1 MKRPEYPS
9 ERSRLRRAL
18 ISAAA
23 LLTSIVLLFYV
34 AYECVTVTMPPYA
47 DCIGNVNYTEKMT
60 GLCLLKQSAARDD
73 NLIIYG
79 SSELP
84 TFEISTNP
92 ANFFAGK
99 RCGFQVNLV
108 GRGSCQS
115 IIHAL
120 SIAAS
125 GDALKGKKVVLIT
138 SPQSYVPEGIA
149 PDLFMA
155 NFSPQQYMELLRAK
169 DLSADVKRYFSGRV
183 LELFDRY
190 EAAGGDA
197 KPDPAI
203 RALAEQT
210 ARPTAAAAVRNGALS
225 PYYAFS
231 RYLYDL
237 KDRVNARALL
247 GAVKEVPS
255 PAKSARIDWAQEEQN
270 ALAQAASMTGNNNFR
285 MLNDYYTT
293 NIGSRLS
300 RLQDRDK
307 TLDYTV
313 SQEYDDLRVLFE
325 VCRQKE
331 IQPLF
336 IHVPLHGQ
344 WSDYT
349 GFTSE
354 RRQRYYENV
363 RGIAEEYGVEI
374 LDLTPYEYEP
384 YFLCDVM
391 HLGWKG
397 WLAVDQA
404 LIEYYN
410 GR

>member
-1 MKRPEYPS
+1 MKKSEFPA
-9 ERSRLRRAL
+9 ERSRFQRIL

-23 LLTSIVLLFYV
+23 FLISASLLCYV
-34 AYECVTVTMPPYA
+34 AYECVTVTMPPYV
-47 DCIGNVNYTEKMT
+47 DCIGDVNYTEKMT
-60 GLCLLKQSAARDD
+60 GLYLLQQSAARDD

-115 IIHAL
+115 LIHAL

-125 GDALKGKKVVLIT
+125 GDALKGRKVALIT

-149 PDLFMA
+149 PDMFMA
-155 NFSPQQYMELLRAK
+155 NFSPQQYMELLQAQ
-169 DLSADVKRYFSGRV
+169 DLSKEVKQYFSARV

-190 EAAGGDA
+190 DAAGGAA
-197 KPDPAI
+197 KPDAAI
-203 RALAEQT
+203 RALAEQNAQPT
-210 ARPTAAAAVRNGALS
+210 VGTVARNAALS
-225 PYYAFS
+225 PYYACS
-231 RYLYDL
+231 RYLYNL
-237 KDRVNARALL
+237 KDKVKARALL
-247 GAVKEVPS
+247 GAAAGSSPS
-255 PAKSARIDWAQEEQN
+255 EKSAEIDWAEEAQN
-270 ALAQAASMTGNNNFR
+270 ALDEAARMSDNNDFG

-300 RLQDRDK
+300 RFQNRDK
-307 TLDYTV
+307 ELDYNE
-313 SQEYDDLRVLFE
+313 SQEYEDLRMLFE
-325 VCRQKE
+325 VCLQKG

-349 GFTSE
+349 GFTAQL
-354 RRQRYYENV
+354 RQQYYENV
-363 RGIAEEYGVEI
+363 RKIAEAYAVQMV
-374 LDLTPYEYEP
+374 DLTAYEYEP

-404 LIEYYN
+404 LIDYYHE
-410 GR
+410 G

>member
-1 MKRPEYPS
+1 MKAAKPAARKGLD
-9 ERSRLRRAL
+9 RVF

-23 LLTSIVLLFYV
+23 MLASALLLFYV
-34 AYECVTVTMPPYA
+34 AYECVTMTMPPYQ
-47 DCIGNVNYTEKMT
+47 DCIGESNYTEKMS
-60 GLCLLKQSAARDD
+60 GLYLLKQSAARED

-79 SSELP
+79 SSELATP
-84 TFEISTNP
+84 EISTNP

-155 NFSPQQYMELLRAK
+155 NFSRQQYLEMLRAK
-169 DLSADVKRYFSGRV
+169 DLPAEVKRYLSARAV
-183 LELFDRY
+183 ELFGRY
-190 EAAGGDA
+190 EASGGGKADA
-197 KPDPAI
+197 AI
-203 RALAEQT
+203 RALAEQN
-210 ARPTAAAAVRNGALS
+210 AGPTAAASVRNVILA
-225 PYYAFS
+225 PYYAGS

-237 KDRVNARALL
+237 KDQVQSRALL
-247 GAVKEVPS
+247 KSAKEPS
-255 PAKSARIDWAQEEQN
+255 PSGKPAKIDWAQEERD
-270 ALAQAASMTGNNNFR
+270 ALAQAERMTDNNDFG

-293 NIGSRLS
+293 NIGSRLP
-300 RLQDRDK
+300 RLRDRDK
-307 TLDYTV
+307 ALDYSE
-313 SQEYDDLRVLFE
+313 SQEYGDLRVLFE
-325 VCRQKE
+325 ICRRKGIE
-331 IQPLF
+331 PLF

-349 GFTSE
+349 GFTAQ

-363 RGIAEEYGVEI
+363 RAVAAEYGVET
-374 LDLTPYEYEP
+374 LDLTAYEYEP

-404 LIEYYN
+404 LIDFYHR
-410 GR
+410 G

>member
-1 MKRPEYPS
+1 MKNLESAAVKSP
-9 ERSRLRRAL
+9 LKHVL

-23 LLTSIVLLFYV
+23 LFLGVSLLLYV
-34 AYECVTVTMPPYA
+34 VYTCVTISIPPYK
-47 DCIGNVNYTEKMT
+47 DGIGDRNYTEKMT
-60 GLCLLKQSAARDD
+60 GLYLLKQSAARDD

-125 GDALKGKKVVLIT
+125 GDALKGKKVALIT

-149 PDLFMA
+149 PDMFMA
-155 NFSPQQYMELLRAK
+155 NFSPQQYLELLQAR
-169 DLSADVKRYFSGRV
+169 DLSPEVKRYLSARV

-190 EAAGGDA
+190 ESSEGAAKADS
-197 KPDPAI
+197 AI
-203 RALAEQT
+203 RMLAEQY
-210 ARPTAAAAVRNGALS
+210 ARPSAFAYARNAALT

-231 RYLYDL
+231 RSLYDL
-237 KDRVNARALL
+237 RDKASARAVLESA
-247 GAVKEVPS
+247 GEDAP
-255 PAKSARIDWAQEEQN
+255 PAKSAEIDWMREERA
-270 ALAQAASMTGNNNFR
+270 ALADASRMTGNNDFG
-285 MLNDYYTT
+285 MLDDYYTT
-293 NIGSRLS
+293 NVGSRLP
-300 RLQDRDK
+300 RLKDRDRG
-307 TLDYTV
+307 LDYSV
-313 SQEYDDLRVLFE
+313 SAEYDDLRILFE
-325 VCRQKE
+325 ICRQKE
-331 IQPLF
+331 IEPLF

-349 GFTSE
+349 GFTAE
-354 RRQRYYENV
+354 RRARYYRNV
-363 RGIAEEYGVEI
+363 REIAEEYGVQT
-374 LDLTPYEYEP
+374 LDLTSYEYVP

-397 WLAVDQA
+397 WLTVDRA
-404 LIEYYN
+404 LIDYYYE
-410 GR
+410 R